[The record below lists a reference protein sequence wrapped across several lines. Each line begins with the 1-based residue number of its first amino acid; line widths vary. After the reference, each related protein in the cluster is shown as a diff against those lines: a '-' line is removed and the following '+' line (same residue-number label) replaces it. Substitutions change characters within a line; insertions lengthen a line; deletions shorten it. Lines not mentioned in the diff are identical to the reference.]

1 MRDAAAAEVVR
12 VGARV
17 LEGMPKALYRVELQN
32 QSRSLVT
39 AHVSGA
45 SGILRVLPGDQVI
58 VELQPYDRTRG
69 RIVKRLARDQAG
81 DHEG

>member
-1 MRDAAAAEVVR
+1 MREAAAEAVR

-17 LEGMPKALYRVELQN
+17 LEGMPSALYRVELQDPG
-32 QSRSLVT
+32 RSLVT

-45 SGILRVLPGDQVI
+45 AGILRVLPGDQVV
-58 VELQPYDRTRG
+58 VELLPYDRTRG
-69 RIVKRLARDQAG
+69 RIVKRLAREQAG